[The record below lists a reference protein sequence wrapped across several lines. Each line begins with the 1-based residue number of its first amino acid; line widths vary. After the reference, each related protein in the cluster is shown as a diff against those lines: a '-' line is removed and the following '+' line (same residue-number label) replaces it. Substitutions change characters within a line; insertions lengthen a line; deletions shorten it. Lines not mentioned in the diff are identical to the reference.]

1 MTPDFEQPPTVPT
14 SLEAGLRPIRRAR
27 LRAGCLALIAFPVAL
42 CGMTILL
49 PRFWFL
55 GGVIGMLVVA
65 VYLIYRVA
73 DLPCPR
79 CGQPFFGPLGPQ
91 RNALFAFRRHCWYC
105 RLSL

>member
-1 MTPDFEQPPTVPT
+1 MIDTEQPAALV
-14 SLEAGLRPIRRAR
+14 SLEAGLRPIRLAR
-27 LRAGCLALIAFPVAL
+27 LRAGCLTLIVFPVGVS
-42 CGMTILL
+42 GMAIFL

-55 GGVIGMLVVA
+55 GVPLAILVVA

-79 CGQPFFGPLGPQ
+79 CGQPFFGPLQ
-91 RNALFAFRRHCWYC
+91 RNALFALRRRCWYC